1 MEMKVVE
8 KLQRIGREEMN
19 YDLRKLAVRAFS
31 SGLPQHGFN
40 RLRTRL
46 LIRAGLHIAPRA
58 SIAGPVRITG
68 PGPLGALLSI
78 GPGSFIS
85 GPIHI
90 DLGAAVSIGARVY
103 IGDQVKLLTG
113 THEIGESNQ
122 RCGGHRWAPI
132 EIGDG
137 AWIGSGV
144 TVLPG
149 VRIGGGAVVGAG
161 AVVTADVAPDTLVA
175 GVPARFV
182 RDLDP
187 EGATASRGPQSG
199 MRIKVAAVPS
209 VRAAGTR

>member
-1 MEMKVVE
+1 MIAIE
-8 KLQRIGREEMN
+8 KLLGVAREELN
-19 YDLRKLAVRAFS
+19 YDVRELAVLFFS

-46 LIRAGLHIAPRA
+46 LMAAGVRIGPNA

-78 GPGSFIS
+78 GARSFIS

-90 DLGAAVSIGARVY
+90 DLGATVSIGARVY

-113 THEIGESNQ
+113 THEIGHSEQ
-122 RCGGHRWAPI
+122 RCGARRWAPV

-137 AWIGSGV
+137 TWIGSGV

-149 VRIGGGAVVGAG
+149 VRIGSGAIVGAG
-161 AVVTADVAPDTLVA
+161 AVVTTDIPSDALYA
-175 GVPARFV
+175 GVPAKFV
-182 RDLDP
+182 RDL
-187 EGATASRGPQSG
+187 ETEAVSSERQSG
-199 MRIKVAAVPS
+199 MRIV
-209 VRAAGTR
+209 AGTPVTRVVTRR